1 MSRYFARLAQRSG
14 LLAPTAPPAP
24 AHPLADI
31 VEQDTQVDAAPASH
45 PPGAPGAPAARAA
58 PPLAAS
64 SNVSPTQAPSVAPE
78 RVAPDSRAAS
88 ARKDN
93 RISNVPS
100 IEAPIPLAVVREQ
113 TPSAMTLPASP
124 TPSPPSAP
132 QPVASA
138 RPLAVAPA
146 TRAPLSPID
155 PLEALAETFAESPS
169 STVARRE
176 PALETLQLLWSR
188 ARIRPL
194 VDGPMPRLPEMLE
207 IADAPVPVSAPATT
221 RLQAESSARHVE
233 VRIGAVRLEIHAP
246 PPARVAPAPAPTVL
260 NEPPRFVPRRHYLRG

>member
-14 LLAPTAPPAP
+14 LLGPPAPPAP
-24 AHPLADI
+24 AHPLANI
-31 VEQDTQVDAAPASH
+31 VERDTQVDAAPASR
-45 PPGAPGAPAARAA
+45 PPGAPGATSARAT
-58 PPLAAS
+58 P
-64 SNVSPTQAPSVAPE
+64 
-78 RVAPDSRAAS
+78 
-88 ARKDN
+88 ARQDN

-132 QPVASA
+132 QLVASA

-146 TRAPLSPID
+146 TRAPLSPKD
-155 PLEALAETFAESPS
+155 PLGALAETFAESPP

-176 PALETLQLLWSR
+176 PALEPLPQPWSR
-188 ARIRPL
+188 APIRPL
-194 VDGPMPRLPEMLE
+194 VDAQMPRLPEMPE
-207 IADAPVPVSAPATT
+207 IADTSAPVSAPA
-221 RLQAESSARHVE
+221 RSRVQAESSARHVE

-260 NEPPRFVPRRHYLRG
+260 NEPPRFTPRRHYLRG